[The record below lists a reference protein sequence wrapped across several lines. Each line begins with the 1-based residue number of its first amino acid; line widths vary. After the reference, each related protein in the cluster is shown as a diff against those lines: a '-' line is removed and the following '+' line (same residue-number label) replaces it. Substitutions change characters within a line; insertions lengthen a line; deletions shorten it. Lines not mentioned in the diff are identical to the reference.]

1 MKVTRAS
8 LLKRAAI
15 GTALILPAGTAP
27 ILLASAPAAH
37 AAGVCVGVGTNP
49 LPGYPCPNPDPA
61 GNVFDVNVF
70 AAQPCEAGE
79 PDGTGKTGLSVGS
92 CAAGV
97 DAWTDL
103 SGGVT
108 APQGEL
114 EVTAANTSTG
124 ISSNGNPE

>member
-1 MKVTRAS
+1 MKVTRHS
-8 LLKRAAI
+8 LLRRAAI
-15 GTALILPAGTAP
+15 GAALILPAGTAP
-27 ILLASAPAAH
+27 VLLASAPAAH
-37 AAGVCVGVGTNP
+37 AAGVCVGVGTDP

-61 GNVFDVNVF
+61 GNQFDVNVF
-70 AAQPCEAGE
+70 AAQPCADDA
-79 PDGTGKTGLSVGS
+79 DGGGKTGVSVGS

-114 EVTAANTSTG
+114 EVSAAGTSTG

>member
-1 MKVTRAS
+1 

-15 GTALILPAGTAP
+15 GAALVLPAGTVP
-27 ILLASAPAAH
+27 VLLSAAPAH
-37 AAGVCVGVGTNP
+37 AVGVCVGLGTNP

-61 GNVFDVNVF
+61 GNQFDVNVF
-70 AAQPCEAGE
+70 AAQPCEGE
-79 PDGTGKTGLSVGS
+79 PDGVGQTGVSVGS

-97 DAWTDL
+97 DGWTDL
-103 SGGVT
+103 SGGAT

-114 EVTAANTSTG
+114 EVSAAGTSTG